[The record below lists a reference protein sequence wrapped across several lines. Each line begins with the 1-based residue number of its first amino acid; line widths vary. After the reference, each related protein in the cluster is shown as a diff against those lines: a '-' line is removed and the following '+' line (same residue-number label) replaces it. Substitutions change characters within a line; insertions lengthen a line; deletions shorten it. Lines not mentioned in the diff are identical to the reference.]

1 MCFLARHHMLRINSA
16 QLYDRYIYL
25 LQLEVYGIES
35 ELAVKIIHLLYVIY
49 WYCASWNHEF
59 MLAAL

>member
-1 MCFLARHHMLRINSA
+1 MLRINSA